1 MTYYS
6 GKDGTLTYSGSSVA
20 KVSNWSFSSSVD
32 TLETTAISD
41 SDRSYVPGLRQFG
54 GSATIFYYEDTS
66 GTAPKPLLQRIIGTS
81 AVSESA
87 VAIKLGWG
95 TTKYV
100 EGNVIITSGELNCA
114 VGEVMQATIQFQFT
128 GALTGVTL

>member
-6 GKDGTLTYSGSSVA
+6 GKDGTLTYNGSSVA
-20 KVSNWSFSSSVD
+20 KVANWNFSSSVD
-32 TLETTAISD
+32 ALETTAISD
-41 SDRSYVPGLRQFG
+41 SDRSYAPGLRQFS
-54 GSATIFYYEDTS
+54 GSATIFYYDD
-66 GTAPKPLLQRIIGTS
+66 APKTLLERIVSTS

-95 TTKYV
+95 NKYV
-100 EGNVIITSGELNCA
+100 QGNVIITSGELSCS

>member
-6 GKDGTLTYSGSSVA
+6 GKDGTLTYNGSSVA

-32 TLETTAISD
+32 ALETTAISE
-41 SDRSYVPGLRQFG
+41 SERSYVPGLRQAT
-54 GSATIFYYEDTS
+54 GSATIFYYDD
-66 GTAPKPLLQRIIGTS
+66 APKPLLQRIIGTS
-81 AVSESA
+81 AVSESDILA
-87 VAIKLGWG
+87 LKLGWG
-95 TTKYV
+95 GKYV
-100 EGNVIITSGELNCA
+100 QGNVIITSGELNCS

>member
-6 GKDGTLTYSGSSVA
+6 GKDGTLTYNGSNVA

-32 TLETTAISD
+32 ALETTAISD
-41 SDRSYVPGLRQFG
+41 SDRSYAPGLRQFS
-54 GSATIFYYEDTS
+54 GSATIFYYDD
-66 GTAPKPLLQRIIGTS
+66 APKILLERIVSTS

-95 TTKYV
+95 NKYV
-100 EGNVIITSGELNCA
+100 QGNVIITSGELSCS

>member
-6 GKDGTLTYSGSSVA
+6 GKDGTLTYNGSSVA

-41 SDRSYVPGLRQFG
+41 SDRSYVPGLRQYS
-54 GSATIFYYEDTS
+54 GSATIFYYDD
-66 GTAPKPLLQRIIGTS
+66 APKPLLQRIIGTS
-81 AVSESA
+81 AVSESDTLA
-87 VAIKLGWG
+87 LKLGWG
-95 TTKYV
+95 NKYV
-100 EGNVIITSGELNCA
+100 QGNVIITSGELNCA

-128 GALTGVTL
+128 GTLTGVTL

>member
-6 GKDGTLTYSGSSVA
+6 GKDGTLTYNGSSVA

-32 TLETTAISD
+32 ALETTAISD

-54 GSATIFYYEDTS
+54 GSATIFYYDD
-66 GTAPKPLLQRIIGTS
+66 APKTLLERIVSTS

-95 TTKYV
+95 SKYV
-100 EGNVIITSGELNCA
+100 QGNVIITSGELNCA